1 MKNKRQKYTGPGKR
15 FMYSFSRNKVIYA
28 FLVFPI
34 LYFVLFKYIPMA
46 GNIIAFRKYRTGGN
60 YFGEEWSG
68 LKYFE
73 MFLTDEN
80 FWSVFFNTIT
90 LSAMVLIIT
99 FPLSII
105 FALLLNEVGHKGYK
119 KIVQSVAIVPK
130 FLSVVVVVM
139 IFNSLLSPS
148 NGVVN
153 EIVKFFGGEE
163 IFFMNEAGWFR
174 PVYIITDIWQFMGW
188 NSIIYMAVLASADQE
203 QYEAAMIDGANRWK
217 QTRYITLPIMIP
229 TISINFIISI
239 SHILNLGFEKAL
251 LIQKPST
258 YATSDIIQTFVY
270 RMGLLNK
277 NYSYGTAVG
286 LFQAVIGLVLLYIA
300 NKVVNK
306 RWNTGLW

>member
-1 MKNKRQKYTGPGKR
+1 
-15 FMYSFSRNKVIYA
+15 
-28 FLVFPI
+28 
-34 LYFVLFKYIPMA
+34 
-46 GNIIAFRKYRTGGN
+46 
-60 YFGEEWSG
+60 
-68 LKYFE
+68 
-73 MFLTDEN
+73 
-80 FWSVFFNTIT
+80 
-90 LSAMVLIIT
+90 
-99 FPLSII
+99 
-105 FALLLNEVGHKGYK
+105 
-119 KIVQSVAIVPK
+119 
-130 FLSVVVVVM
+130 
-139 IFNSLLSPS
+139 
-148 NGVVN
+148 
-153 EIVKFFGGEE
+153 
-163 IFFMNEAGWFR
+163 MNEAGWFR

-239 SHILNLGFEKAL
+239 GHILNLGFEKAL

>member
-1 MKNKRQKYTGPGKR
+1 M
-15 FMYSFSRNKVIYA
+15 IYA

-130 FLSVVVVVM
+130 FLSVVVVVL

-239 SHILNLGFEKAL
+239 GHILNLGFEKAL

>member
-1 MKNKRQKYTGPGKR
+1 
-15 FMYSFSRNKVIYA
+15 
-28 FLVFPI
+28 
-34 LYFVLFKYIPMA
+34 
-46 GNIIAFRKYRTGGN
+46 
-60 YFGEEWSG
+60 
-68 LKYFE
+68 
-73 MFLTDEN
+73 
-80 FWSVFFNTIT
+80 
-90 LSAMVLIIT
+90 
-99 FPLSII
+99 
-105 FALLLNEVGHKGYK
+105 
-119 KIVQSVAIVPK
+119 
-130 FLSVVVVVM
+130 
-139 IFNSLLSPS
+139 
-148 NGVVN
+148 
-153 EIVKFFGGEE
+153 
-163 IFFMNEAGWFR
+163 MNEAGWFR

-229 TISINFIISI
+229 TISIIFIISI
-239 SHILNLGFEKAL
+239 GHILNLGFEKAL

>member
-1 MKNKRQKYTGPGKR
+1 
-15 FMYSFSRNKVIYA
+15 
-28 FLVFPI
+28 
-34 LYFVLFKYIPMA
+34 
-46 GNIIAFRKYRTGGN
+46 
-60 YFGEEWSG
+60 
-68 LKYFE
+68 
-73 MFLTDEN
+73 
-80 FWSVFFNTIT
+80 
-90 LSAMVLIIT
+90 
-99 FPLSII
+99 
-105 FALLLNEVGHKGYK
+105 
-119 KIVQSVAIVPK
+119 
-130 FLSVVVVVM
+130 
-139 IFNSLLSPS
+139 
-148 NGVVN
+148 
-153 EIVKFFGGEE
+153 
-163 IFFMNEAGWFR
+163 
-174 PVYIITDIWQFMGW
+174 MGW

-239 SHILNLGFEKAL
+239 GHILNLGFEKAL

>member
-1 MKNKRQKYTGPGKR
+1 M
-15 FMYSFSRNKVIYA
+15 
-28 FLVFPI
+28 
-34 LYFVLFKYIPMA
+34 
-46 GNIIAFRKYRTGGN
+46 
-60 YFGEEWSG
+60 
-68 LKYFE
+68 
-73 MFLTDEN
+73 
-80 FWSVFFNTIT
+80 
-90 LSAMVLIIT
+90 
-99 FPLSII
+99 
-105 FALLLNEVGHKGYK
+105 
-119 KIVQSVAIVPK
+119 QSVAIVPK

-239 SHILNLGFEKAL
+239 GHILNLGFEKAL